1 MQFHVFFIF
10 RFYTLG
16 FPVIFDNCDVVYNW
30 FISLLPS
37 IYLIIY
43 LLGFKFLKSQLWIPS
58 VKYRSMDLR
67 VVTLLR
73 FKIFQHCKKIVYSI
87 FNIDVVCDSV
97 VERIILIL
105 YSGAYSRICSEGSI
119 LFFGLIGGQP
129 LLGPQNP
136 WKS

>member
-1 MQFHVFFIF
+1 M
-10 RFYTLG
+10 
-16 FPVIFDNCDVVYNW
+16 
-30 FISLLPS
+30 
-37 IYLIIY
+37 
-43 LLGFKFLKSQLWIPS
+43 LGFKFLKSQLWIPS

-119 LFFGLIGGQP
+119 LFFRFNRGGDATFVGAPKPLEIIDFTVPWVGGGLSTKAP
-129 LLGPQNP
+129 LPKYAPVCIL
-136 WKS
+136 SSVLS

>member
-1 MQFHVFFIF
+1 MCSLFSVF
-10 RFYTLG
+10 TL
-16 FPVIFDNCDVVYNW
+16 W
-30 FISLLPS
+30 FSLLYLTPVTLCIIGS
-37 IYLIIY
+37 FLCCHLLYLIIY
-43 LLGFKFLKSQLWIPS
+43 LLGFKFLKSQLWIPA
-58 VKYRSMDLR
+58 VKYRLMDLR

-97 VERIILIL
+97 VDKIILIL
-105 YSGAYSRICSEGSI
+105 YSGAYSRIYSEGSI
-119 LFFGLIGGQP
+119 LFFGLKGGGMQP